1 MAAQVNGCALV
12 RQCLTRH
19 DAVMK
24 KTWPA
29 PERNKGPIVDVLRRV
44 LPKAGRVLEISSG
57 SGQHVVHFAR
67 QLPGLVFQPSDVDP
81 DNLASIRAWRHDE
94 QLANVLEPVRL
105 DVLEESW
112 PVGPFDAAFNANMI
126 HIAPW
131 ACAEGLFRG
140 VGRHLGKGGV
150 FVLYGPFRIG
160 GAHTAESNAEFDAD
174 LRQRDPA
181 WGVRDL
187 EAVEALARE
196 QGLEL
201 RERVPMPAN
210 NQCLVF
216 VREG

>member
-1 MAAQVNGCALV
+1 
-12 RQCLTRH
+12 
-19 DAVMK
+19 MK

-29 PERNKGPIVDVLRRV
+29 PERNKEPILDVLRRV

-57 SGQHVVHFAR
+57 SGQHVMHFAR
-67 QLPGLVFQPSDVDP
+67 HLPHLEFQPSDIDD

-94 QLANVLEPVRL
+94 KLANVLEPVRL
-105 DVLEESW
+105 DVLAPTW
-112 PVGPFDAAFNANMI
+112 PIGPCDAAFNANMI

-131 ACAEGLFRG
+131 ACAEGLFAG
-140 VGRHLGKGGV
+140 LGRHLQPSGV
-150 FVLYGPFRIG
+150 LVLYGPFRIG
-160 GAHTAESNAEFDAD
+160 GEHTAPSNEAFDAD

-196 QGLEL
+196 QGLLL

-210 NQCLVF
+210 NQSLVF